1 MVRVSICSAWEL
13 WSIQVSDWLSR
24 SSLIAIGFALVLAAP
39 AGAQSTSERCG
50 ESQIDYADEA
60 GLTLEEKIAR
70 MDQALTRSLNRY
82 DECRDE
88 PEVEEEKSEE
98 DANANPD
105 AGQVGGTEGGAE
117 TDAASDA
124 EGSAATDANSN
135 AAGEGEGSSA
145 STTAAVG
152 DISGD
157 DPGAEQP
164 PITPP
169 LAGLPSVSPSSAG
182 REGPEGPDSGSASA
196 SGMEG
201 DGDSF
206 EARPGSRSQ
215 ASSDIAGDE
224 PELPPAQQAG
234 AAAQG
239 DERVATRST
248 PPVMRNGKLPEDIPA
263 SDNDSILEAQIRQA
277 AVDEKDPELKKKL
290 WNEYRKYKGLPQV
303 K

>member
-1 MVRVSICSAWEL
+1 MLVRVSICSAWAL

-39 AGAQSTSERCG
+39 AGAQSTSEGCG

-60 GLTLEEKIAR
+60 GLTPEEKIAR

-82 DECRDE
+82 DECQDE
-88 PEVEEEKSEE
+88 LEVEEEKSDE

-105 AGQVGGTEGGAE
+105 AGQAGGTEGGA
-117 TDAASDA
+117 AA
-124 EGSAATDANSN
+124 DANSN

-145 STTAAVG
+145 STTTAVG

-164 PITPP
+164 PVTPP

-196 SGMEG
+196 SGLEG
-201 DGDSF
+201 DGDSV

-234 AAAQG
+234 AAAEG

-248 PPVMRNGKLPEDIPA
+248 PSVMRNGKLPEDIPA

-277 AVDEKDPELKKKL
+277 AVDEKDPELKNKL

>member
-1 MVRVSICSAWEL
+1 MLVRVSICSAWGV
-13 WSIQVSDWLSR
+13 WSIQVSDGLSR

-39 AGAQSTSERCG
+39 AGAQSTSEGCG

-82 DECRDE
+82 DECQDE

-98 DANANPD
+98 DANADPD
-105 AGQVGGTEGGAE
+105 AGQAGGTEG
-117 TDAASDA
+117 
-124 EGSAATDANSN
+124 SAAADANSN

-145 STTAAVG
+145 STTTVAG

-157 DPGAEQP
+157 DSGTEQP
-164 PITPP
+164 PVTPP

-182 REGPEGPDSGSASA
+182 REGPENPDSGSASA
-196 SGMEG
+196 SGLEG

-224 PELPPAQQAG
+224 RELPPAQQAG
-234 AAAQG
+234 AAAEG

-248 PPVMRNGKLPEDIPA
+248 PSVMRNGKLPEDIPA

>member
-1 MVRVSICSAWEL
+1 M
-13 WSIQVSDWLSR
+13 SDWLSR
-24 SSLIAIGFALVLAAP
+24 SSFIAIGFALVLAAP
-39 AGAQSTSERCG
+39 AGAQSTSEGCG

-82 DECRDE
+82 DECQDE
-88 PEVEEEKSEE
+88 PEVEEEKSDE

-105 AGQVGGTEGGAE
+105 AGQAGGTEG
-117 TDAASDA
+117 
-124 EGSAATDANSN
+124 SAAADANSN

-145 STTAAVG
+145 STTTVAG

-157 DPGAEQP
+157 DSGTEQP
-164 PITPP
+164 PVTPP

-182 REGPEGPDSGSASA
+182 REGPENPDSGSASA
-196 SGMEG
+196 SGLEG

-224 PELPPAQQAG
+224 RELPPAQQAG
-234 AAAQG
+234 AAAEG

-248 PPVMRNGKLPEDIPA
+248 PSVMRNGKLPEDIPA

>member
-1 MVRVSICSAWEL
+1 M
-13 WSIQVSDWLSR
+13 SDWLSR

-39 AGAQSTSERCG
+39 AGAQSTSEGCG

-82 DECRDE
+82 DECQDE
-88 PEVEEEKSEE
+88 PEVEEEKSDE

-105 AGQVGGTEGGAE
+105 AGQAGGTEGGA
-117 TDAASDA
+117 AA
-124 EGSAATDANSN
+124 DANSN

-145 STTAAVG
+145 STTTAVG

-164 PITPP
+164 PVTPP

-182 REGPEGPDSGSASA
+182 REGPEGPDSGSAPA
-196 SGMEG
+196 SGLEG
-201 DGDSF
+201 DGDSV

-234 AAAQG
+234 AAAEG

>member
-1 MVRVSICSAWEL
+1 MLVRVSICSAWKL

-39 AGAQSTSERCG
+39 AGAQSTSEGCG

-82 DECRDE
+82 DECQDE

-98 DANANPD
+98 DANGDPD
-105 AGQVGGTEGGAE
+105 VGQAGGTEG
-117 TDAASDA
+117 
-124 EGSAATDANSN
+124 SAAADANSN

-145 STTAAVG
+145 STTTAVG
-152 DISGD
+152 DVSGD

-164 PITPP
+164 PVTPP
-169 LAGLPSVSPSSAG
+169 LAGLPNVSPSSAG
-182 REGPEGPDSGSASA
+182 REGPDSGSASA
-196 SGMEG
+196 SGLEG
-201 DGDSF
+201 DGDSV

-234 AAAQG
+234 AAAEG

>member
-1 MVRVSICSAWEL
+1 M
-13 WSIQVSDWLSR
+13 SDWLSR

-39 AGAQSTSERCG
+39 AGAQSTSEGCG

-60 GLTLEEKIAR
+60 GLTLKEKIAR

-82 DECRDE
+82 DECQDE
-88 PEVEEEKSEE
+88 PEVEEEKSEK

-105 AGQVGGTEGGAE
+105 AGQAGGTEGGAAA
-117 TDAASDA
+117 DAASDA
-124 EGSAATDANSN
+124 EGSAAADANSN

-145 STTAAVG
+145 STTTAVG

-164 PITPP
+164 PVTPP

-182 REGPEGPDSGSASA
+182 REGPDSGSASA
-196 SGMEG
+196 SGLEG
-201 DGDSF
+201 DGDSV

-224 PELPPAQQAG
+224 RELPPAQQAG
-234 AAAQG
+234 AAAEG

-248 PPVMRNGKLPEDIPA
+248 PSVMRNGKLPEDIPA

-277 AVDEKDPELKKKL
+277 AVGEKDPELKKKL

>member
-1 MVRVSICSAWEL
+1 M
-13 WSIQVSDWLSR
+13 SDWLSR

-39 AGAQSTSERCG
+39 AGAQSTSEGCG

-60 GLTLEEKIAR
+60 GLTPEEKIAR

-82 DECRDE
+82 DECQDE
-88 PEVEEEKSEE
+88 PEVEEEKSEK

-105 AGQVGGTEGGAE
+105 AGQAGGTEGGAAA
-117 TDAASDA
+117 DAASDA
-124 EGSAATDANSN
+124 EGSAAADANSN

-145 STTAAVG
+145 STTTAVG

-164 PITPP
+164 PVTPP

-182 REGPEGPDSGSASA
+182 REGPDSGSASA
-196 SGMEG
+196 SGLEG
-201 DGDSF
+201 DGDSV

-224 PELPPAQQAG
+224 RELPPAQQAG
-234 AAAQG
+234 AAAEG

-248 PPVMRNGKLPEDIPA
+248 PSVMRNGKLPEDIPA

-277 AVDEKDPELKKKL
+277 AVGEKDPELKKKL

>member
-1 MVRVSICSAWEL
+1 MLVRVSICSAWKL

-39 AGAQSTSERCG
+39 AGAQSTSEGCG

-60 GLTLEEKIAR
+60 GLTPEEKIAR

-82 DECRDE
+82 DECQDE

-105 AGQVGGTEGGAE
+105 AGQAGGAEGGA
-117 TDAASDA
+117 AA
-124 EGSAATDANSN
+124 DANSN

-145 STTAAVG
+145 STTTAVG

-164 PITPP
+164 PVTPP

-196 SGMEG
+196 SGLEG
-201 DGDSF
+201 DGDSV

-234 AAAQG
+234 AAAEG